1 MENYGLLVFKE
12 SLLLIDP
19 NNCSVHGLAEAALVI
34 CHEIAH
40 QWFGNLVTMV
50 INNLFKSLFILFKI
64 KKHLNIF
71 KLNKGMVDG
80 FVAKRRLCNL
90 RRVCLR

>member
-1 MENYGLLVFKE
+1 MILYYKHKIEAMENYGLLVFKE

-50 INNLFKSLFILFKI
+50 INNLIKSIQFI
-64 KKHLNIF
+64 
-71 KLNKGMVDG
+71 
-80 FVAKRRLCNL
+80 
-90 RRVCLR
+90 